1 MVFLPLYQ
9 QLAVI
14 VLFLREVWRATLG
27 VAIGIVSFSGR
38 TKFHETWTSLFT
50 LSFFFTRSP
59 CCFDSIVSFLNA
71 SSLLVPEEWWVFTL
85 CSAYGG
91 RNLPL
96 VLTFFYCFVHPVPTN
111 KFFFFFLPLVSNL
124 KLHSC
129 VFAFS
134 FPLQRRPLSCKMF
147 GL

>member
-1 MVFLPLYQ
+1 MVFQPLYQ

-27 VAIGIVSFSGR
+27 VAFGIVSFQRAVPSFM
-38 TKFHETWTSLFT
+38 KPEHLFSPSL
-50 LSFFFTRSP
+50 SFFTRSP
-59 CCFDSIVSFLNA
+59 RCYDSIVSFLNA

-91 RNLPL
+91 RNLLL

-111 KFFFFFLPLVSNL
+111 KFFLSLVSNL

-129 VFAFS
+129 ELAFS